1 MEPIGKTA
9 PPIAKRSRSED
20 DGTGRR
26 VGTDREDDGTG
37 PRDHEG
43 RPAMPMR
50 QEDLETFVAVAESG
64 TIAAAAEHLFI
75 TQSTASERIRSLEA
89 DIGHKLVERRRGVR
103 KVALTPAG
111 ERLVPIASAILS
123 LYDEAARVDMR
134 PRRQRLIVAA
144 ADSLNGHLLIPF
156 YRAFIADHPDILLEL
171 RTSMSPVINRE
182 VEERV
187 ADVGLAF
194 SLERYPDLAARELFR
209 DRWVILC
216 HRDSAFAR
224 SGRAADLAGE
234 HEINT
239 HYSPDYQTWH
249 RHYFARFAHP
259 KITVGT
265 ASQLGAFMDAP
276 ESWCIAPQSIARPL
290 TERHPELVMRHPTEE
305 PPARVARILVHTS
318 LGDDK
323 GRLVSMFES
332 ELRAYIATLD
342 L

>member
-1 MEPIGKTA
+1 
-9 PPIAKRSRSED
+9 
-20 DGTGRR
+20 
-26 VGTDREDDGTG
+26 
-37 PRDHEG
+37 
-43 RPAMPMR
+43 MPMR
-50 QEDLETFVAVAESG
+50 PEDLETFVAVAESG

-89 DIGHKLVERRRGVR
+89 DIGHQLIERRRGVR
-103 KVALTPAG
+103 KAALTPAG

-134 PRRQRLIVAA
+134 PQRQRLIVAA

-156 YRAFIADHPDILLEL
+156 YRTFIADHPDILLEL

-194 SLERYPDLAARELFR
+194 ALERYPDLAARELFR

-224 SGRAADLAGE
+224 SGQASDLAGE

-290 TERHPELVMRHPTEE
+290 IERHPDLVMRHPTEE
-305 PPARVARILVHTS
+305 PPARVARILVHTTMT
-318 LGDDK
+318 DDK
-323 GRLVSMFES
+323 RRLVSMFEG
-332 ELRAYIATLD
+332 ELRAYIATLE

>member
-1 MEPIGKTA
+1 
-9 PPIAKRSRSED
+9 
-20 DGTGRR
+20 
-26 VGTDREDDGTG
+26 
-37 PRDHEG
+37 
-43 RPAMPMR
+43 MPMR

-187 ADVGLAF
+187 PTSA
-194 SLERYPDLAARELFR
+194 SPS
-209 DRWVILC
+209 RW
-216 HRDSAFAR
+216 SATPTSRRASCSGTGGSSSATATAR
-224 SGRAADLAGE
+224 SPAAGGPP
-234 HEINT
+234 T
-239 HYSPDYQTWH
+239 SPGST
-249 RHYFARFAHP
+249 RSTP
-259 KITVGT
+259 ITPPTTRPGT
-265 ASQLGAFMDAP
+265 AITSPASRTPRSPSAPHRSWAPSWTRPRAGA
-276 ESWCIAPQSIARPL
+276 
-290 TERHPELVMRHPTEE
+290 
-305 PPARVARILVHTS
+305 
-318 LGDDK
+318 
-323 GRLVSMFES
+323 
-332 ELRAYIATLD
+332 
-342 L
+342 

>member
-1 MEPIGKTA
+1 
-9 PPIAKRSRSED
+9 
-20 DGTGRR
+20 
-26 VGTDREDDGTG
+26 
-37 PRDHEG
+37 
-43 RPAMPMR
+43 MPMR

-103 KVALTPAG
+103 KVT
-111 ERLVPIASAILS
+111 
-123 LYDEAARVDMR
+123 RVDMR

-216 HRDSAFAR
+216 HRGSAFAR

-305 PPARVARILVHTS
+305 PPARVARMLVHTS
-318 LGDDK
+318 MGDDK
-323 GRLVSMFES
+323 RRLVSMFEA